1 MRNWAWIV
9 VVLAVLAVPRPAGAE
24 PGLLIGARD
33 DGLKWSTGPTV
44 AVARDLGLRALGI
57 TLGWQPGQ
65 IDLAPLDAML
75 LNQVV
80 VQGAGI
86 RIVVSVF
93 SPHGEA
99 PLDERAR
106 SEYCTYVGNLITRY
120 PQINDVV
127 IWNEPNLRFFWK
139 PQYDLAGVSE
149 APARYVALL
158 AHCWDVLHTMRPS
171 VNVVGPA
178 TSVWGNDN
186 PNAFSNV
193 SHSPTSFIK
202 AMGAAYRASGRTRPL
217 FDTFGHHPYPTR
229 SNERPWV
236 AHSDELIL
244 SLGDVDRL
252 LVRLREAFG
261 ATGQPLPENGVPIW
275 YLETGYQTQIDD
287 AKRQHY
293 TGVENW
299 PGSLPDVAPQ
309 APQARPPDESPAP
322 DQATQL
328 ADSLRMTYCQ
338 PHIAAV
344 FNFLIRDETKLEG
357 WQSGLLWADGS
368 RKDSY
373 DAFRSIVRE
382 VHEKRVDCGQLKA
395 APGVPGGGPSATA
408 KTAAVPKAAR
418 SLTKITYRSGKLV
431 PYGFLQPRAQLTRGR
446 TASSQ
451 GLAGKQLQ
459 FLLGSTAYVG
469 VTNAAGAAAVK
480 PSPPAKPG
488 RYRVAVR
495 FAGDTVNLAS
505 GLRVGVR
512 VVNSS
517 GHVRTVGTLR
527 LGSRLKVVV
536 SARARA
542 GKVKGTMT
550 LRGLGPVRSVRLTAL
565 GLRADARSVWLN
577 GTDGKKRYL
586 LHAERVAGR
595 PVFRVRVWRDGIQI
609 VRPAL
614 VPARRLLLAAG

>member
-1 MRNWAWIV
+1 MGRWIWIV
-9 VVLAVLAVPRPAGAE
+9 FALAVLAVPRPAGAE
-24 PGLLIGARD
+24 PGMLVGARED
-33 DGLKWSTGPTV
+33 RLKWSTGSTL
-44 AVARDLGLRALGI
+44 AVARDLGLQAIGI
-57 TLGWQPGQ
+57 TLPWQPGQ

-75 LNQVV
+75 VNQAV

-93 SPHGEA
+93 SPQGEA
-99 PLDERAR
+99 PLDDRAR
-106 SEYCTYVGNLITRY
+106 DEYCTYLTRLITRY
-120 PQINDVV
+120 PQINDLVV
-127 IWNEPNLRFFWK
+127 WNEPNLRFFWK
-139 PQYDLAGVSE
+139 PQYDVAGASD

-158 AHCWDVLHTMRPS
+158 ARCWDALHTLRPS

-193 SHSPTSFIK
+193 SHSPTSFIRG
-202 AMGAAYRASGRTRPL
+202 MGAAYRASGRTRPL
-217 FDTFGHHPYPTR
+217 FDTFGHHPYPTS

-236 AHSDELIL
+236 AHSDELIM
-244 SLGDVDRL
+244 SLGDLDRL
-252 LVRLREAFG
+252 LARLREAFG
-261 ATGQPLPENGVPIW
+261 GTGQPTPDNGVPIW

-287 AKRQHY
+287 AKQGLY

-299 PGSLPDVAPQ
+299 PGSLPDVAPP
-309 APQARPPDESPAP
+309 APQARPPDASPAP

-338 PHIAAV
+338 PHVAAV
-344 FNFLIRDETKLEG
+344 FNFLIRDEANLTG

-368 RKDSY
+368 PKDSY
-373 DAFRSIVRE
+373 DAFRSVVRE
-382 VHEKRVDCGQLKA
+382 VNEKRVDCNKLKA
-395 APGVPGGGPSATA
+395 APGVPGGASGTGKP
-408 KTAAVPKAAR
+408 AAAPKATR

-446 TASSQ
+446 TVSST

-469 VTNAAGAAAVK
+469 VTNKAGAAAVK
-480 PSPPAKPG
+480 PMPPPKPG

-512 VVNSS
+512 VVNSKARVS
-517 GHVRTVGTLR
+517 SVGTLR
-527 LGSRLKVVV
+527 LGAGLKAQLSVRSDPKQV
-536 SARARA
+536 R
-542 GKVKGTMT
+542 GTLT
-550 LRGLGPVRSVRLTAL
+550 LRGRGAARSIRLTAL
-565 GLRADARSVWLN
+565 GLRTDARAFWLN
-577 GTDGKKRYL
+577 GTDGTKRYL
-586 LHAERVAGR
+586 LHAERVAGK
-595 PVFRVRVWRDGIQI
+595 PAFRVRVWRDGVQL
-609 VRPAL
+609 VRAAL
-614 VPARRLLLAAG
+614 VPARALLVSR